1 MRRISR
7 WFSGSLLSDDLG
19 QQQVVLMPV
28 EVGVVLIG
36 AGFAVGVSLAVA
48 VWFERWKAKQPDPE
62 GK

>member
-1 MRRISR
+1 MT
-7 WFSGSLLSDDLG
+7 LLSDDLG

-36 AGFAVGVSLAVA
+36 AGFAVAVSLSVA

-62 GK
+62 GE

>member
-1 MRRISR
+1 MIWGSNR
-7 WFSGSLLSDDLG
+7 WL
-19 QQQVVLMPV
+19 LMPV